1 MVLIPAGTYTIG
13 SNTGPTPSRPAHSV
27 ALGAFGID
35 AHEVTVGEYEPF
47 VQTGRTPAPW
57 GDSARPDGN
66 LPVTGVTWGEA
77 ASYCAWRH
85 PDGGRLPR
93 EEEWEAAARGADGRM
108 YPWGDTWD
116 PNAANTGSRRKG
128 PTIVGSYPRGRSP
141 SGLEDL
147 IGNVWEWTS
156 SPYKSSYADTTRS
169 SGGLY
174 VIRGAGYNSYDNIAT
189 AVTRSAAQ
197 SAAARSSL
205 EATGFRCAMPARTSS
220 RP

>member
-1 MVLIPAGTYTIG
+1 M
-13 SNTGPTPSRPAHSV
+13 
-27 ALGAFGID
+27 
-35 AHEVTVGEYEPF
+35 
-47 VQTGRTPAPW
+47 
-57 GDSARPDGN
+57 
-66 LPVTGVTWGEA
+66 TWGEA

-85 PDGGRLPR
+85 PDGGRLPK

-108 YPWGDTWD
+108 YPWGETWD

-128 PTIVGSYPRGRSP
+128 PVIVGSYPRGRSP
-141 SGLEDL
+141 SGMDDL

-156 SPYKSSYADTTRS
+156 SPYRAYGDTSRA
-169 SGGLY
+169 SGGQY

-189 AVTRSAAQ
+189 AITRSAAQ

-205 EATGFRCAMPARTSS
+205 EATGFRCAMPARASS